1 MKEKQIDAALTEKIL
16 NNYNSGVYDDVK
28 PLRVSSIP
36 DIDGET
42 ILDLTKQEFSAS
54 FDRSVVEESLANIN
68 APADLVELG
77 EPHNNTLTFSWE
89 SLHRI
94 GTRLYPF
101 FSYGILNGGS
111 ATSYVDK
118 KKNRSYSPVLFD
130 MLFDIFES
138 IEPMCEG
145 NPKGITPG
153 YINPDHTPGVDYLI
167 LKLRSLVL
175 EARRYQHMFPDAEK
189 EVPLFPLFQMTSP
202 FTHEKVEKAFAFY
215 QENPFLQDLIEE
227 TGIDATKP
235 LTGIQPLLA
244 AFSHSS
250 EGDVKFIF
258 TEAHGKKDEVLA
270 IPGGHGQNF
279 SALKECYQELYE
291 KGKRFVS
298 LGNVDNNGYTVNPV
312 ALALLALSG
321 RQAGFEFSHK
331 TQVDVKGG
339 VLIYDQNNHLNCG
352 DLGAAV
358 SKEEIEKAESEG
370 RPILFNCATAIFN
383 LEYLV
388 ENIDYI
394 SEHLPMRFSDQEK
407 DAGKYSQAE
416 QITWEVI
423 GLLDTMYIFA
433 VNKYERFLAAKTL
446 IENIISS
453 GIALDNPE
461 YPEELKEISRKLSSG
476 LYNKL
481 AGEYGLELTHGRW
494 AKR

>member
-1 MKEKQIDAALTEKIL
+1 MKEKQIDIALTEKIL
-16 NNYNSGVYDDVK
+16 NNYNSGVYDTVK
-28 PLRVSSIP
+28 PLQVSSIP
-36 DIDGET
+36 DIDGDT
-42 ILDLTKQEFSAS
+42 ILDLTKDDFSVA
-54 FDRSVVEESLANIN
+54 FERAAVEQSLDSIN
-68 APADLVELG
+68 APAELL
-77 EPHNNTLTFSWE
+77 ELSEVHNNTLTFTRE
-89 SLHRI
+89 RLQHI

-111 ATSYVDK
+111 ATSYIDT
-118 KKNRSYSPVLFD
+118 KKNRSYSPILFD
-130 MLFDIFES
+130 MLYDLFQS
-138 IEPMCEG
+138 IAPMCKG
-145 NPKGITPG
+145 NPKGVTPG
-153 YINPDHTPGVDYLI
+153 YINPDRTPGADYLT
-167 LKLRSLVL
+167 LKLRALLL
-175 EARRYQHMFPDAEK
+175 EALRYQKLFPDTAEG
-189 EVPLFPLFQMTSP
+189 VPLFPLFQMTSP
-202 FTHEKVEKAFAFY
+202 FTHEKVEKAFASY
-215 QENPFLQDLIEE
+215 QESPFLKDLINQ
-227 TGIDATKP
+227 TAIDAAKP

-250 EGDVKFIF
+250 EGEVKFIF

-279 SALKECYQELYE
+279 TALKDCYRELYE
-291 KGKRFVS
+291 QGKRFVS

-312 ALALLALSG
+312 SLALLALSG

-331 TQVDVKGG
+331 TQMDVKGG

-388 ENIDYI
+388 KNIDYI

-423 GLLDTMYIFA
+423 GLLDDLYIFA

-446 IENIISS
+446 MENIISS
-453 GIALDNPE
+453 GIALDHPK
-461 YPEELKEISRKLSSG
+461 YPKNLKEISKKISSG
-476 LYNKL
+476 LYKKL
-481 AGEYGLELTHGRW
+481 AGAFGLELTDGRW
-494 AKR
+494 EKR